1 MSKERCPWSTHSAQ
15 EQDYHDDEWG
25 VKTTDEYRLFEMI
38 TLEGA
43 QAGLSWATIL
53 KKREGYRAAFANFD
67 VAKVAKFKE
76 AKVQQLLQ
84 DSSIVRHE
92 GKIRSVINNAQCIL
106 ALKQQGTSFSEF
118 VWSFVDGKCQQ
129 NNFQTM
135 QDVPASTETSKAM
148 SKSLKKQGFSFVGPT
163 TCYAFMQASGMVNDH
178 ITSCFRYKQ
187 LSKQ

>member
-1 MSKERCPWSTHSAQ
+1 MSKQRCPWSTHSLQ
-15 EQDYHDDEWG
+15 EQEYHDNEWG
-25 VKTTDEYRLFEMI
+25 VKTTDEQRLFEMI

-53 KKREGYRAAFANFD
+53 KKREGYRTAFVDFD
-67 VAKVAKFKE
+67 VAKVASFSE

-106 ALKQQGTSFSEF
+106 ALHQQGSSFSEF
-118 VWSFVDGKCQQ
+118 VWGFVDHKCQQ
-129 NNFQTM
+129 NNYQKM
-135 QDVPASTETSKAM
+135 SDVPASTQTSKAM
-148 SKSLKKQGFSFVGPT
+148 SKALKKLGFKFVGPT

-178 ITSCFRYKQ
+178 LVSCFRHKQ
-187 LSKQ
+187 LSRQ